1 MITLREETVTCI
13 PNIYVVKRDGRRVN
27 FDVDKI
33 YKALVKAACEVT
45 PMSPLLEAKL
55 EGITEKIVA
64 EITHR
69 FPQDVKIYEIQNI
82 VEHEL
87 LNANEYAIA

>member
-33 YKALVKAACEVT
+33 YKALVKAARRDDGRVGVLQRL
-45 PMSPLLEAKL
+45 PLQGAGGE
-55 EGITEKIVA
+55 
-64 EITHR
+64 
-69 FPQDVKIYEIQNI
+69 
-82 VEHEL
+82 
-87 LNANEYAIA
+87 